1 MKTVYFTET
10 IQREYFVEAES
21 KEEAYNKVMNTNYPP
36 YDEFSEGV
44 AFIEEVIDEVEA
56 E

>member
-1 MKTVYFTET
+1 MKTFYFTET
-10 IQREYFVEAES
+10 VQREYFVEANS
-21 KEEAYNKVMNTNYPP
+21 KEEAFKIVSDINYKP

-44 AFIEEVIDEVEA
+44 AFIEEVTEE